1 VNSYEQV
8 ALIKAHLKRTSPS
21 AHRVI
26 GVTSDVRKVP
36 VGTSEWV
43 SASQVEM
50 LGTRDDWD
58 ALVFP
63 MKAIGRGVN
72 IVFADGPRVRD
83 AVIGTVAFFVRL
95 TPPLT
100 ALLSRAAWRQ
110 LALAFDRTQISPAQ
124 AWRT

>member
-1 VNSYEQV
+1 
-8 ALIKAHLKRTSPS
+8 
-21 AHRVI
+21 
-26 GVTSDVRKVP
+26 
-36 VGTSEWV
+36 
-43 SASQVEM
+43 M

-100 ALLSRAAWRQ
+100 ALLSRAAWRDNSPWHSTGPR
-110 LALAFDRTQISPAQ
+110 FPPAQ
-124 AWRT
+124 AVGT